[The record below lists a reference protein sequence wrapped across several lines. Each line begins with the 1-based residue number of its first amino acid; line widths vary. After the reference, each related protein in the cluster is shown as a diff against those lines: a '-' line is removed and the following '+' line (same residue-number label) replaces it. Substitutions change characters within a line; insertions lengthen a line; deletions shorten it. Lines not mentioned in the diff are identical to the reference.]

1 MTRLRIPLNAAVLTS
16 TEKKKLRPGTTGYDL
31 IVLAVVVPLRALFLM
46 LGLGVLHNDW
56 TPQVPALGFWASL
69 VVSLMIT
76 GVLRR

>member
-1 MTRLRIPLNAAVLTS
+1 VVVKATVKEDAQKQGRDLSVL
-16 TEKKKLRPGTTGYDL
+16 LL
-31 IVLAVVVPLRALFLM
+31 IVPLRALFLM

-56 TPQVPALGFWASL
+56 TPSVPALGFWASM

>member
-1 MTRLRIPLNAAVLTS
+1 MKEPIKVQVDKAKANGS
-16 TEKKKLRPGTTGYDL
+16 DL
-31 IVLAVVVPLRALFLM
+31 ITLALVVPLRALFLM

-56 TPQVPALGFWASL
+56 SQEVPALGFWASM